1 MLDVFQ
7 FVRRFDSHAAN
18 FCPLSDI
25 KERKRGIIER
35 VLYRH
40 LSSSGATSHK
50 AQRLSLLFWR
60 LNEEGGGVVRFKVS
74 TPPPPLLPPSSSTFL
89 PLSLSPSPSLHLSL
103 PLSGGCHHG
112 DSAVPML
119 QYEDQEGCSLS
130 PMATAAI
137 GCEHRVAHIKL
148 PPPHSVCV
156 YPSPAA
162 LSPLSSPPETSAQ
175 PANRTGIHAV
185 APGRDVY
192 DGSRSA

>member
-50 AQRLSLLFWR
+50 AERLSLLFWR

-74 TPPPPLLPPSSSTFL
+74 APPPPLLPPSSSTFL

-148 PPPHSVCV
+148 PPPLCLCLPQ
-156 YPSPAA
+156 PSR
-162 LSPLSSPPETSAQ
+162 SLSSVLPTRNIRTACKQNRHSRCSAR
-175 PANRTGIHAV
+175 P
-185 APGRDVY
+185 
-192 DGSRSA
+192 